1 MIGYDNEVFIMNPKI
16 SVIIP
21 AYNAEKTLRRCL
33 DSVFASDF
41 LESMEVIL
49 VNDGSKDGTLEVA
62 EEYRKFPNF
71 VLIDQPNGGVARA
84 RWAGIT
90 ASRGEYLG
98 FVDADDYIAPD
109 MMSKMYRRAVET
121 RAEIVVCG
129 VERFNEEGRFPF
141 LKFPAICESGMEAL
155 ERLVLKTRN
164 GHLVNKIYKRE
175 IITEENLKKTEGIRF
190 REDML
195 LLILSIVN
203 VNKVVY
209 LNEVLYFYFLNP
221 DSVSENINTNIIYD
235 LLKVDKLI
243 ISFFSSPDYIAI
255 NEIIKLILVKNLMVS
270 LAMLNR
276 QKNTI
281 EAKKIRKLIKNQLT
295 DVSYCFLWKKGNK
308 RFCFD
313 LFLLRIGM
321 YHYFYRIWRCPLLS
335 PFRLWW
341 RKRLLEK

>member
-1 MIGYDNEVFIMNPKI
+1 MNPKI

-41 LESMEVIL
+41 LDSMEVIL

-62 EEYRKFPNF
+62 EEYKKHPNF

-84 RWAGIT
+84 RWAGIS

-109 MMSKMYRRAVET
+109 MMSKMYGRAVET

-164 GHLVNKIYKRE
+164 GHLWNKIYKRE

-203 VNKVVY
+203 AKKVVY
-209 LNEVLYFYFLNP
+209 LEEKFYFYYINP
-221 DSVSENINTNIIYD
+221 DSVNGKPFIGAVSD
-235 LLKVDKLI
+235 MLKVDGL
-243 ISFFSSPDYIAI
+243 FRDLLSSPDFSVPEKTKEIFFLNNLFIA
-255 NEIIKLILVKNLMVS
+255 MHY
-270 LAMLNR
+270 LNR
-276 QKNTI
+276 I
-281 EAKKIRKLIKNQLT
+281 ENYTESKDTLKKEIRKRLVEMPFCLFF
-295 DVSYCFLWKKGNK
+295 SGKKRDNFNLLLF
-308 RFCFD
+308 RFGLD
-313 LFLLRIGM
+313 T
-321 YHYFYRIWRCPLLS
+321 YFYRLWKSPVFTPLRFFWR
-335 PFRLWW
+335 R
-341 RKRLLEK
+341 RRQKQ